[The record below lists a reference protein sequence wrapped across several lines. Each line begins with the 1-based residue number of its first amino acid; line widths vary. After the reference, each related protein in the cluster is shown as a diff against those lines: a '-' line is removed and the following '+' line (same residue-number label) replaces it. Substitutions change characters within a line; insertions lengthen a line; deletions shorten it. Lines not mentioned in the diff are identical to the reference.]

1 MIKTIKKLPIIR
13 QALRFASSL
22 APYGANPIRYIKY
35 LPSSNGSSSYSL
47 IYNPPNNTD
56 SLLPVPPQ
64 ELWLGYGSTP
74 DEYVDSGKQDIDK
87 MLNILSDVGFAINDN
102 KEPILDLG
110 CGGGRMIRHLNA
122 FASQCEIW
130 GMDIS
135 APHINWLKTNLSPPF
150 NFAVNTTIPHLP
162 FSDNYFGLIYCGSLF
177 THIDDLAETWL
188 LELKRLLKPE
198 GILFCTIHDEQTL
211 ETLSDKPFHPITK
224 VISKSLLS
232 TNHKQ
237 NPDILVC
244 GQDSDSNVFYKNRY
258 LSHILSRSFDIRA
271 VVPSAYGYQTAYIL
285 SKK

>member
-1 MIKTIKKLPIIR
+1 MINKIPIIR

-22 APYGANPIRYIKY
+22 APYGSNPIRYIKY
-35 LPSSNGSSSYSL
+35 LPSFHGSSDYSL
-47 IYNPPNNTD
+47 IYNPPSYD
-56 SLLPVPPQ
+56 SGLPIPPQ
-64 ELWLGYGSTP
+64 SLWLGYGSNSA
-74 DEYVDSGKQDIDK
+74 EYVDSGKQDIDK
-87 MLNILSDVGFAINDN
+87 MLSILSDVGFAINNNN
-102 KEPILDLG
+102 KPILDLG
-110 CGGGRMIRHLNA
+110 CGGGRMIRHLID

-162 FSDNYFGLIYCGSLF
+162 FSDDYFGLIYCGSLF
-177 THIDDLAETWL
+177 THIDDLAETWF
-188 LELKRLLKPE
+188 LELRRLLAPE

-211 ETLSDKPFHPITK
+211 EVLAKQTYHPITR

-232 TNHKQ
+232 IDYKQ
-237 NPDILVC
+237 HPDILVC

-258 LSHILSRSFDIRA
+258 LNHILARSFNIKA
-271 VVPSAYGYQTAYIL
+271 VIPSAYGYQTAYVL